1 MRIQL
6 GLAAAILATI
16 SGGCSLFRSDV
27 VPADRCKIRVVA
39 TEEWKTHAQGLD
51 AAFRVRGVAG
61 SRGIAWL
68 AAEVGPQRFL
78 SGTGLDV
85 GPGPFEA
92 ILDMKLTG
100 RPRRFMAVLE
110 VAGRRCKAD
119 ARMPGS

>member
-1 MRIQL
+1 ML
-6 GLAAAILATI
+6 LAGALI
-16 SGGCSLFRSDV
+16 SGTLTGCSLFRSEE

-39 TEEWKTHAQGLD
+39 TEQWNSHAKGLD
-51 AAFRVRGVAG
+51 ASFRVRGEAG
-61 SRGIAWL
+61 SPGISWL
-68 AAEVGPQRFL
+68 AAEVGPKRIL
-78 SGTGLDV
+78 SGYGVEV

-92 ILDMKLTG
+92 VLDLKLTG